1 MTFILLS
8 PVSVAIMAVLFN
20 IPAFFPNPIII
31 FVLCIYKTYCYT
43 YIICNKNDLYLQ
55 QFFIYVNNND
65 QTEHMVRLVTS
76 LTLYIPETD
85 NEFLVI
91 TVKVT
96 QVITNQTNLEDV
108 VIECC
113 NNVGP
118 ALNGDVQTLLPL
130 HYNINFN
137 CMCTFTLLN
146 MIY

>member
-1 MTFILLS
+1 
-8 PVSVAIMAVLFN
+8 
-20 IPAFFPNPIII
+20 
-31 FVLCIYKTYCYT
+31 
-43 YIICNKNDLYLQ
+43 
-55 QFFIYVNNND
+55 
-65 QTEHMVRLVTS
+65 MVRLVTS

-96 QVITNQTNLEDV
+96 QVITNQINLEDV

-130 HYNINFN
+130 HNNINFN